1 MSSDYSPAMKSA
13 SLWLIAPVYQDVESF
28 IKLREKTLEIV
39 SRHLVLR
46 RSRLRFVAVDDTG
59 GFDPEVQRLHAF
71 GDVTVVQP
79 PFNLG
84 HQRAIVYGI
93 RSVTPEIAD
102 SDVVVTLDSDGE
114 DRPDDLPRL
123 LAPILEEPTDL
134 RRVVLALRTGRRETP
149 VFKAMYL
156 SFKVLFRLLTGISVR
171 TGNYAAYRGWFA
183 RHLIL
188 HPYFDLC
195 YSSTLV
201 SLNLPVTYV
210 PCARGGRYAGQ
221 SRMNYQKL
229 FMHGLRML
237 MPLADR
243 IAIRALFAFFITFC
257 TGMTLSVAV
266 LAVRLFTKAAIPG
279 WATSTLLLVLTLSF
293 VALGNF
299 VVLFAVFSQS
309 QGISLSNLEH
319 RPNEHPR
326 SASASAD

>member
-1 MSSDYSPAMKSA
+1 M
-13 SLWLIAPVYQDVESF
+13 
-28 IKLREKTLEIV
+28 
-39 SRHLVLR
+39 
-46 RSRLRFVAVDDTG
+46 AVDDTG
-59 GFDPEVQRLHAF
+59 GFDPEMQRLRTLR
-71 GDVTVVQP
+71 DVTIVEP

-93 RSVTPEIAD
+93 RTITPDIAD
-102 SDVVVTLDSDGE
+102 TDVVVTLDSHGE
-114 DRPDDLPRL
+114 DRPEDLPRL
-123 LAPILEEPTDL
+123 LAPILEEPGDL
-134 RRVVLALRTGRRETP
+134 RQVVLALRTGRRETP

-201 SLNLPVTYV
+201 SLNLDVTYV
-210 PCARGGRYAGQ
+210 ACARGSWYAGQ

-243 IAIRALFAFFITFC
+243 IAIRALFAFFLTFC
-257 TGMTLSVAV
+257 AGMALSVAV
-266 LAVRLFTKAAIPG
+266 LAVRLFTKAAILG

-309 QGISLSNLEH
+309 QGISLSNLENRH
-319 RPNEHPR
+319 HEHPR

>member
-1 MSSDYSPAMKSA
+1 M
-13 SLWLIAPVYQDVESF
+13 ITPVYQDVESF
-28 IKLREKTLEIV
+28 MRLREQTIEIL

-46 RSRLRFVAVDDTG
+46 QMRLRLVVVDDTG
-59 GFDPEVQRLHAF
+59 GFDPEMQRVRALR
-71 GDVTVVQP
+71 DVTVVEP

-84 HQRAIVYGI
+84 HQRAIVYGV
-93 RSVTPEIAD
+93 RTVTPQIAD
-102 SDVVVTLDSDGE
+102 ADLVVTLDSDGE
-114 DRPDDLPRL
+114 DRPEDLPRL

-134 RRVVLALRTGRRETP
+134 RRVVLALRTRRRETP

-171 TGNYAAYRGWFA
+171 TGNYAAFRGWFA
-183 RHLIL
+183 RHVIL

-201 SLNLPVTYV
+201 SLNLPLAYV
-210 PCARGGRYAGQ
+210 PCERGTRYAGQ

-229 FMHGLRML
+229 FIHGLRML
-237 MPLADR
+237 MPLVDR
-243 IAIRALFAFFITFC
+243 IAIRALLAFFLTFC
-257 TGMTLSVAV
+257 AGISVSLAV

-279 WATSTLLLVLTLSF
+279 WATSTLLLVLMLSF
-293 VALGNF
+293 IAVGNF

-319 RPNEHPR
+319 RNHEQPR

>member
-1 MSSDYSPAMKSA
+1 M
-13 SLWLIAPVYQDVESF
+13 ITPVFQDVESF
-28 IKLREKTLEIV
+28 VRLRERTLEII
-39 SRHLVLR
+39 SRHLNLR
-46 RSRLRFVAVDDTG
+46 RTRVRFVAVDDTG
-59 GFDPEVQRLHAF
+59 GFDPEMQSLRALR
-71 GDVTVVQP
+71 DVTVVEP

-93 RSVTPEIAD
+93 RTVAPEIAD
-102 SDVVVTLDSDGE
+102 ADLVVTLDSDGE
-114 DRPDDLPRL
+114 DRPEDLPRL
-123 LAPILEEPTDL
+123 LAPILKEPADL
-134 RRVVLALRTGRRETP
+134 HRIVLALRTGRHETP

-156 SFKVLFRLLTGISVR
+156 AFKVLFRLLTGFSVR

-183 RHLIL
+183 RHVIL

-201 SLNLPVTYV
+201 SLNLPLTYV
-210 PCARGGRYAGQ
+210 ECERGTRYAGQ

-243 IAIRALFAFFITFC
+243 IAIRALFAFFLTFC
-257 TGMTLSVAV
+257 GGMMLSIVV
-266 LAVRLFTKAAIPG
+266 LGVRLFTKAAIPG

-299 VVLFAVFSQS
+299 IVLFAVFSQS
-309 QGISLSNLEH
+309 QGISMSNLEH
-319 RPNEHPR
+319 RNHEQLR
-326 SASASAD
+326 STSASAG

>member
-1 MSSDYSPAMKSA
+1 VTVRGIKSRT
-13 SLWLIAPVYQDVESF
+13 LWMVTPVFQDVESF
-28 IKLREKTLEIV
+28 LRLRERTLEIV
-39 SRHLVLR
+39 SRHLLLR
-46 RSRLRFVAVDDTG
+46 RAHLRFVAVDDTG
-59 GFDPEVQRLHAF
+59 GFDPEMQRLRALR
-71 GDVTVVQP
+71 DVTVVEP

-93 RSVTPEIAD
+93 RTIAPD
-102 SDVVVTLDSDGE
+102 IVDADLVVTLDSDGE
-114 DRPDDLPRL
+114 DRPEDLPRL
-123 LAPILEEPTDL
+123 LTPILDEPADL
-134 RRVVLALRTGRRETP
+134 HRVVLARRTGRQETP

-156 SFKVLFRLLTGISVR
+156 AFKVLFRLLTGLSVR

-183 RHLIL
+183 RHVIL
-188 HPYFDLC
+188 HPHFDLC

-201 SLNLPVTYV
+201 SLNLPVTYI
-210 PCARGGRYAGQ
+210 PCERGTRYAGQ

-243 IAIRALFAFFITFC
+243 IAIRALFAFFLTFC
-257 TGMTLSVAV
+257 GGVMLSVVV
-266 LAVRLFTKAAIPG
+266 LGVRLFTTAAIPG
-279 WATSTLLLVLTLSF
+279 WATSTLLLVLMLSF

-319 RPNEHPR
+319 RTNEQLR
-326 SASASAD
+326 STSASAG

>member
-1 MSSDYSPAMKSA
+1 MKISG
-13 SLWLIAPVYQDVESF
+13 LWLITPVYQDVESF
-28 IKLREKTLEIV
+28 LRLRERTLEII
-39 SRHLVLR
+39 SSHLILR
-46 RSRLRFVAVDDTG
+46 LTPLRFVAVDDSG
-59 GFDPEVQRLHAF
+59 GFDPEMQRLR
-71 GDVTVVQP
+71 GLRDVTVVEP

-93 RSVTPEIAD
+93 RTMTPEIAD
-102 SDVVVTLDSDGE
+102 TDVVVTLDSDGE
-114 DRPDDLPRL
+114 DRPEDLPRL
-123 LAPILEEPTDL
+123 LAPILEEPPDL

-156 SFKVLFRLLTGISVR
+156 SFKVLFRLLTGLSVR

-183 RHLIL
+183 RHLII

-201 SLNLPVTYV
+201 SLNLAVRYV
-210 PCARGGRYAGQ
+210 ACARGIRYAGQ

-243 IAIRALFAFFITFC
+243 IAIRALFAFFLTFC
-257 TGMTLSVAV
+257 AGMTLSIAV
-266 LAVRLFTKAAIPG
+266 LAIRLFTNAAIPG

-319 RPNEHPR
+319 RHHEHPR

>member
-1 MSSDYSPAMKSA
+1 MKIRR
-13 SLWLIAPVYQDVESF
+13 LWLITPVYQDVESF
-28 IKLREKTLEIV
+28 LRLRERTLEIMA
-39 SRHLVLR
+39 RHLVLR
-46 RSRLRFVAVDDTG
+46 RTPIKFVAVDDTG
-59 GFDPEVQRLHAF
+59 GFDPEMQGLRTLR
-71 GDVTVVQP
+71 DVTVVEP

-93 RSVTPEIAD
+93 RTMTPEIAD
-102 SDVVVTLDSDGE
+102 TDVVITLDSDGE

-123 LAPILEEPTDL
+123 LAPILEEPGDL

-156 SFKVLFRLLTGISVR
+156 AFKVLFRLLTGLSVR

-183 RHLIL
+183 RHLML

-201 SLNLPVTYV
+201 SLNLDLTYV
-210 PCARGGRYAGQ
+210 ACARGSRYAGH
-221 SRMNYQKL
+221 SRMSYQKL

-243 IAIRALFAFFITFC
+243 IAIRALFAFFLTFC
-257 TGMTLSVAV
+257 AGMALSIAV

-279 WATSTLLLVLTLSF
+279 WATSTLLLILTLSF

-309 QGISLSNLEH
+309 QGISLSNLEKRH
-319 RPNEHPR
+319 HEHPR
-326 SASASAD
+326 SASASAN

>member
-1 MSSDYSPAMKSA
+1 MKISG
-13 SLWLIAPVYQDVESF
+13 LWLITPVYQDVESF
-28 IKLREKTLEIV
+28 LRLRERTLEII
-39 SRHLVLR
+39 SSHLILR
-46 RSRLRFVAVDDTG
+46 LTPLRFVAVDDTG
-59 GFDPEVQRLHAF
+59 GFDPEMQRLRALR
-71 GDVTVVQP
+71 DVTVVEP

-93 RSVTPEIAD
+93 RTMTPEIAD
-102 SDVVVTLDSDGE
+102 TDVVVTLDSDGE
-114 DRPDDLPRL
+114 DRPEDLPRL
-123 LAPILEEPTDL
+123 LAPILEESADL

-149 VFKAMYL
+149 VFKAMYF
-156 SFKVLFRLLTGISVR
+156 SFKVLFRLLTGLSVR

-183 RHLIL
+183 RHLII

-201 SLNLPVTYV
+201 SLNLAVTYV
-210 PCARGGRYAGQ
+210 ACARGSRYAGQ

-243 IAIRALFAFFITFC
+243 IAIRALFAFFLTFC
-257 TGMTLSVAV
+257 AGMTLSIAV
-266 LAVRLFTKAAIPG
+266 LAVRLFTNAAIPG

-319 RPNEHPR
+319 RHHEHPR

>member
-1 MSSDYSPAMKSA
+1 M
-13 SLWLIAPVYQDVESF
+13 ITPVYQDVESF
-28 IKLREKTLEIV
+28 MRLRERTIEIL

-46 RSRLRFVAVDDTG
+46 QMRLRLVVVDDTG
-59 GFDPEVQRLHAF
+59 GFDPEMHRVRALR
-71 GDVTVVQP
+71 DVIVVEP

-84 HQRAIVYGI
+84 HQRAIVYGV
-93 RSVTPEIAD
+93 RTVTPQIAD
-102 SDVVVTLDSDGE
+102 ADLVVTLDSDGE
-114 DRPDDLPRL
+114 DRPEDLPRL

-134 RRVVLALRTGRRETP
+134 RRVVLALRTRRHETP

-171 TGNYAAYRGWFA
+171 TGNYAAFRGWFA
-183 RHLIL
+183 RHVIL

-201 SLNLPVTYV
+201 SLNLPLAYV
-210 PCARGGRYAGQ
+210 PCERGTRYAGQ

-229 FMHGLRML
+229 FIHGLRML
-237 MPLADR
+237 MPLVDR
-243 IAIRALFAFFITFC
+243 IAIRALFAFFLTFC
-257 TGMTLSVAV
+257 AGMTVSLAV

-279 WATSTLLLVLTLSF
+279 WATSTLLLVLMLSF
-293 VALGNF
+293 IALGNF

-319 RPNEHPR
+319 RNHEQPR

>member
-1 MSSDYSPAMKSA
+1 MKSR
-13 SLWLIAPVYQDVESF
+13 SLWMITPVYQDVESF
-28 IKLREKTLEIV
+28 VRLRERTLEIL

-46 RSRLRFVAVDDTG
+46 RTRLRLVAVDDSG
-59 GFDPEVQRLHAF
+59 GFDPEMQRLRALR
-71 GDVTVVQP
+71 DVTIVEP

-93 RSVTPEIAD
+93 RTVTPEIAD
-102 SDVVVTLDSDGE
+102 ADLVVTLDSDGE
-114 DRPDDLPRL
+114 DRPEDLPRL
-123 LAPILEEPTDL
+123 LAPILEEPADL
-134 RRVVLALRTGRRETP
+134 RRVVLALRTRRRETP

-156 SFKVLFRLLTGISVR
+156 SFKVLFRLLTGLSVR

-183 RHLIL
+183 RRVIL

-201 SLNLPVTYV
+201 SLSLPVTYV
-210 PCARGGRYAGQ
+210 PCDRGTRYAGE

-243 IAIRALFAFFITFC
+243 IAIRALFAFFLTFC
-257 TGMTLSVAV
+257 AGMTLSVVV
-266 LAVRLFTKAAIPG
+266 LAIRLFTKAAIPG
-279 WATSTLLLVLTLSF
+279 WATSTLLLVLMLSF

-299 VVLFAVFSQS
+299 IVLFAVFSQS

-319 RPNEHPR
+319 RHSEQPR